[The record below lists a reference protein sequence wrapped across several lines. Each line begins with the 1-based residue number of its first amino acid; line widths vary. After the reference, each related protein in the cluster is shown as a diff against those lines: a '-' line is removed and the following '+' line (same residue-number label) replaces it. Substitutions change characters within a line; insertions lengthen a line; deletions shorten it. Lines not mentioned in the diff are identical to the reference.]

1 MMNKVKKTKARELR
15 RKNKVRAK
23 ISGTAS
29 RPRLSVFRSNRGLY
43 LQIIDDASAKTLAS
57 AHTKEVKDKK
67 LNKTDLAKALGLIIA
82 DKALAQG
89 IKEIVFD
96 RSSYRYHGRVKAVAD
111 SAREKGL
118 VF

>member
-1 MMNKVKKTKARELR
+1 MNKVKKTKAREAR
-15 RKNKVRAK
+15 RQARVRAK

-29 RPRLSVFRSNRGLY
+29 RPRLNVFRSNRGIY
-43 LQIIDDASAKTLAS
+43 LQLIDDSAGKTLFS
-57 AHTKEVKDKK
+57 AHAKEVKDKK
-67 LNKTDLAKALGLIIA
+67 LNKTELASALGALIA
-82 DKALAQG
+82 DKALQAG
-89 IKEIVFD
+89 LKEIVFD

>member
-1 MMNKVKKTKARELR
+1 MINKVKKTKARELR
-15 RKNKVRAK
+15 RKNRVRAK
-23 ISGTAS
+23 ISGTAN

-43 LQIIDDASAKTLAS
+43 LQIIDDTIGKTLVS
-57 AHTKEVKDKK
+57 AHTKEIKDNK
-67 LNKTDLAKALGLIIA
+67 LNKIDLAKALGLIIA
-82 DKALAQG
+82 DKALAKG

-96 RSSYRYHGRVKAVAD
+96 RSAYRYHGRVKAVAD